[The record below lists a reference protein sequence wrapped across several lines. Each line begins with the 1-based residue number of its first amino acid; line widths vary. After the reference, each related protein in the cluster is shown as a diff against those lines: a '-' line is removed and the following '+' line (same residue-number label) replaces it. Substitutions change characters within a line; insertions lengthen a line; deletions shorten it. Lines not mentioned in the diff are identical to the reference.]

1 MRGHFTVRGAAVAT
15 AAVLACIV
23 STTAW
28 AQQTN
33 IVTPPAATPVAGRE
47 KAETYSGPNRALIST
62 GLVTFGLAYV
72 PAVIVAGTSPQPAD
86 NHLYIPVA
94 GPWMNLADRPAC
106 GGAPALSD
114 NNNNVPSS
122 IPCDAETTNKVLLGV
137 DGVFQGIGALTTLVG
152 LLSPEREEEPVTTG
166 KPTVH
171 VTPARMGI
179 GGYGISA
186 FGNF

>member
-1 MRGHFTVRGAAVAT
+1 MRGHFSVRGAAVA
-15 AAVLACIV
+15 AAAGLACIV
-23 STTAW
+23 STSAW
-28 AQQTN
+28 AQQTTV
-33 IVTPPAATPVAGRE
+33 VTPPAATLVRE
-47 KAETYSGPNRALIST
+47 KAETYNGPNRALIST

-106 GGAPALSD
+106 GAPAVSD
-114 NNNNVPSS
+114 TSSNIPSAS
-122 IPCDAETTNKVLLGV
+122 GIPCDVETTNKVLLGV

-166 KPTVH
+166 RPTVH
-171 VTPARMGI
+171 VSPARMGI

>member
-15 AAVLACIV
+15 AAGLACIL

-33 IVTPPAATPVAGRE
+33 IVTPPAAKPVAGAE
-47 KAETYSGPNRALIST
+47 KAEMYTGPNRALIST
-62 GLVTFGLAYV
+62 GLVTFGLSYV
-72 PAVIVAGTSPQPAD
+72 PAVIVAGTSPQAAD

-94 GPWMNLADRPAC
+94 GPWMDLADRPAC
-106 GGAPALSD
+106 GAPAPTEGD
-114 NNNNVPSS
+114 MNVPSS

-171 VTPARMGI
+171 VTPARMGV
-179 GGYGISA
+179 GGYGIAA

>member
-1 MRGHFTVRGAAVAT
+1 MGVAAVA
-15 AAVLACIV
+15 AAAGLACIV
-23 STTAW
+23 GARVAS

-33 IVTPPAATPVAGRE
+33 IVSPPGTARVIE
-47 KAETYSGPNRALIST
+47 KPETYTGPNRALIST

-72 PAVIVAGTSPQPAD
+72 PAVIVAGTSSLPAD

-94 GPWMNLADRPAC
+94 GPWLNLADRPAC
-106 GGAPALSD
+106 GAPSEVATAA
-114 NNNNVPSS
+114 
-122 IPCDAETTNKVLLGV
+122 IPCDMETTNKVLLGV

-152 LLSPEREEEPVTTG
+152 LLSPEHEEEAVTTG

-171 VTPARMGI
+171 VTPARMGK
-179 GGYGISA
+179 GGYGIAA

>member
-15 AAVLACIV
+15 AAGLACV
-23 STTAW
+23 LSTTAW

-33 IVTPPAATPVAGRE
+33 IVTPPAATPVAAE
-47 KAETYSGPNRALIST
+47 KAEKYNGPNRALIST
-62 GLVTFGLAYV
+62 GLVTFGLSYV
-72 PAVIVAGTSPQPAD
+72 PAVIVAGTSAQPAD
-86 NHLYIPVA
+86 NHLFIPVA
-94 GPWMNLADRPAC
+94 GPWLDLAERPAC
-106 GGAPALSD
+106 GTSLTEAAA
-114 NNNNVPSS
+114 VA
-122 IPCDAETTNKVLLGV
+122 IPCDMETTNKVLLGV

-171 VTPARMGI
+171 VTPARMGV
-179 GGYGISA
+179 GGYGIAA